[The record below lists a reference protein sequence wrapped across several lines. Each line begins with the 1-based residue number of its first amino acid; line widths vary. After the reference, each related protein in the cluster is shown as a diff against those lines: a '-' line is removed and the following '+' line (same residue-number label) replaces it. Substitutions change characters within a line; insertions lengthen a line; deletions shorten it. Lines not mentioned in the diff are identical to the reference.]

1 MEYKSGWMEEPSK
14 KEFSL
19 EPQES
24 FKRWRYG
31 TGLWFITLTLIACL
45 PPPTK
50 IQEEEEEEREVNCC
64 CRNAAFERKEK
75 IIMQFN
81 LKTNHL
87 SFVFPF
93 Y

>member
-1 MEYKSGWMEEPSK
+1 MKHKSGWMEEQEPCK

-31 TGLWFITLTLIACL
+31 TAQVYNSHRL
-45 PPPTK
+45 PPHSK
-50 IQEEEEEEREVNCC
+50 KSEEEEVKCC
-64 CRNAAFERKEK
+64 CRNETLPLKEKEK